1 MCFTTIQMIMV
12 GNIYRHEMNM
22 MTNEVGWYV
31 NTKKRAS
38 QRASLLIIYEFF
50 EICMYL
56 NNQ

>member
-1 MCFTTIQMIMV
+1 MCFPTTQMIMV
-12 GNIYRHEMNM
+12 GSLYRREINM

-31 NTKKRAS
+31 KTKKRAS

>member
-1 MCFTTIQMIMV
+1 MIMV
-12 GNIYRHEMNM
+12 GSLYRREMNIRA
-22 MTNEVGWYV
+22 NEVAWYV
-31 NTKKRAS
+31 KTKKRAS

>member
-1 MCFTTIQMIMV
+1 MCFPTTQMIMV
-12 GNIYRHEMNM
+12 GSLYRREINM
-22 MTNEVGWYV
+22 RTNEVAWYV
-31 NTKKRAS
+31 KTKKRAS

>member
-1 MCFTTIQMIMV
+1 MCFPTTQMIMV
-12 GNIYRHEMNM
+12 GSLYRREINM
-22 MTNEVGWYV
+22 MTNEVGWYIK
-31 NTKKRAS
+31 TKKRAS

>member
-1 MCFTTIQMIMV
+1 MCFPTTQMIMV
-12 GNIYRHEMNM
+12 GSLYSREINM
-22 MTNEVGWYV
+22 RTNEVAWYV
-31 NTKKRAS
+31 KTKKRAS

>member
-1 MCFTTIQMIMV
+1 MCFPTTQMIMF

-22 MTNEVGWYV
+22 MTNEVAWYV
-31 NTKKRAS
+31 KTKKRAS

>member
-1 MCFTTIQMIMV
+1 MCFTTTQMIMV
-12 GNIYRHEMNM
+12 GSLYRREINM

>member
-1 MCFTTIQMIMV
+1 MCFSTTQMIMV
-12 GNIYRHEMNM
+12 GSLYRREMNIRA
-22 MTNEVGWYV
+22 NEVAWYV
-31 NTKKRAS
+31 KTKKRAS

>member
-1 MCFTTIQMIMV
+1 MCFPTTQMIMF
-12 GNIYRHEMNM
+12 GNKYRHEMNM
-22 MTNEVGWYV
+22 MTNEVGGYV

>member
-1 MCFTTIQMIMV
+1 VGLYLAEIQIV
-12 GNIYRHEMNM
+12 AKRAFGVYEPECHK
-22 MTNEVGWYV
+22 
-31 NTKKRAS
+31 TKKRAS